1 MLSLLGRG
9 ATLCDGITRREL
21 VRVGALA
28 FGGLTLA
35 DLLRARAEAA
45 PAAGRGRSV
54 IMIWLRGGASHIDT
68 WDMKPDAPAEIRG
81 EFRPI
86 DTNVPGIRICEH
98 MPLQATMMD
107 RLAILRGI
115 RTNDLGDHT
124 PHYIV
129 TGFPDRGKRPALGS
143 IVSYLRPRADGLPAY
158 VSMMY
163 REDGTHEN
171 ATYTGPAHRPFVPN
185 SEALADLSPSR
196 EVPVARLNAR
206 RNLLRQLDALD
217 RELDGGGA
225 LAAHD
230 TAVARAMAMITSART
245 REALD
250 LQREPPR
257 TRERYGKFCEHFLL
271 ARRLVEAG
279 IPVVTLKVG
288 DWDTHEKNFIDHQA
302 QLPQL
307 DRGFHALVTELY
319 ERGLEKDVAV
329 VMWGEFGRAPM
340 ITRGDGRD
348 HWPDAGAAVI
358 AGGGFRVGQVIGE
371 TDAHGGYPAGA
382 PYTPANVLACLYR
395 HLGIDPNTTIPDREG
410 RPMRVL
416 DDPEPVREL
425 L

>member
-1 MLSLLGRG
+1 MLSILGRG
-9 ATLCDGITRREL
+9 TRLCDGITRRE
-21 VRVGALA
+21 VMRVGALT

-35 DLLRARAEAA
+35 DMLRARAEAA
-45 PAAGRGRSV
+45 PAATRGKSV
-54 IMIWLRGGASHIDT
+54 IMVWLRGGMSHLDSY
-68 WDMKPDAPAEIRG
+68 DMKPDAPAEIRG

-86 DTNVPGIRICEH
+86 ATNVPGIRICEH
-98 MPLQATMMD
+98 MPLQARITD
-107 RLAILRGI
+107 RLAVMRGV

-143 IVSYLRPRADGLPAY
+143 IVSYLRPRTDGLPAY

-171 ATYTGPAHRPFVPN
+171 PTYTGPANRPFIPDR
-185 SEALADLSPSR
+185 EALAELSLPAG
-196 EVPVARLNAR
+196 VPRARLDAR
-206 RNLLRQLDALD
+206 RNLLRQLDSLNRATD
-217 RELDGGGA
+217 SGGVF
-225 LAAHD
+225 AAHD
-230 TAVARAMAMITSART
+230 AAVARAMEMITAART
-245 REALD
+245 RAAFDLD
-250 LQREPPR
+250 QEPPVA
-257 TRERYGKFCEHFLL
+257 RERYGQFCEKFLL

-288 DWDTHEKNFIDHQA
+288 DWDTHEKNFSEHKE

-307 DRGFHALVTELY
+307 DRGIHALVSDLY
-319 ERGLEKDVAV
+319 DRGLERDVAV
-329 VMWGEFGRAPM
+329 VIWGEFGRAPK

-358 AGGGFRVGQVIGE
+358 AGGGFKVGQVIGE
-371 TDAHGGYPAGA
+371 TDPTGGYPAGA
-382 PYTPANVLACLYR
+382 SYTPANVLACLYR
-395 HLGIDPNTTIPDREG
+395 HLGIDANTEIPDREG

-416 DDPEPVREL
+416 DDQEPVREL